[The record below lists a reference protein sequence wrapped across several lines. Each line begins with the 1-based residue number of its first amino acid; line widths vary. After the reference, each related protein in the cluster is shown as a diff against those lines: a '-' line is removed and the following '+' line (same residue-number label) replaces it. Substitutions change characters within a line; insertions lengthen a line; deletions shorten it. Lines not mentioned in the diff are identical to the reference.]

1 MCRREPDRNQFS
13 RREPDRL
20 ELAQREASTLQ
31 LSCSEVCRLGLE
43 RQVRVYA
50 ALLPY
55 GRAPLLA
62 ELNVEPTLKL
72 TRNCVRKINK

>member
-1 MCRREPDRNQFS
+1 
-13 RREPDRL
+13 
-20 ELAQREASTLQ
+20 
-31 LSCSEVCRLGLE
+31 LGLE